1 MKIICGILNQKNED
15 FTKNKGEYRKRMA
28 YWILE
33 FIKVFIGYACLMY
46 VWPSVVFRKKLSG
59 KSLTFRFAFC
69 STVSVLLLNTLV
81 LGLGLLHILKGWI
94 VFAAFYGIFAASI
107 LREGKLR
114 KYVSRQLQTLLAGT
128 LGWKSLLADL
138 LRECKALIAGLL
150 GKLDE
155 KTKGKKSNTAF

>member
-1 MKIICGILNQKNED
+1 
-15 FTKNKGEYRKRMA
+15 MA

-33 FIKVFIGYACLMY
+33 FIKVFIGYAFLMY

-107 LREGKLR
+107 LREEVCIQAASDSSCRNPGVEIPFGRSAKR
-114 KYVSRQLQTLLAGT
+114 V
-128 LGWKSLLADL
+128 
-138 LRECKALIAGLL
+138 
-150 GKLDE
+150 
-155 KTKGKKSNTAF
+155 